1 MPCMAVPRP
10 WRSAPSA
17 APGMPRRRCAP
28 LPALVRSQLSIFLA
42 ERTPQQSARPGR
54 PPLTSQQVSDEP
66 AQAAGAQPA
75 LAAVVAAE
83 DDAPVL
89 HVLEARAL
97 GGGGGGA
104 DVRAFRLETVDDAM
118 ALPSAVQLPA
128 PAAPP
133 GAPPHAGRAPP
144 CPHASQCAARLQL

>member
-1 MPCMAVPRP
+1 MHGC
-10 WRSAPSA
+10 A
-17 APGMPRRRCAP
+17 APLALGAFGCTGDAQASLRAAPRARRAP
-28 LPALVRSQLSIFLA
+28 NYPSFWQSAR
-42 ERTPQQSARPGR
+42 PQQSARPGR

-133 GAPPHAGRAPP
+133 GAPPHARRAPP
-144 CPHASQCAARLQL
+144 CPHASQSRRCFN